1 MKQLRGCQFY
11 GIPIFYALIH
21 FHFILFIL
29 GTAKYRTFSFP
40 RFLKGSEV
48 VLIYNISKYIKS
60 GSKKPSIYAASG
72 HYHTYSNPVCSMVSV
87 PSNQVKSRVWGHC
100 FFALGQKYINKYIR
114 TYVHHANSLILS
126 KIRCFSASLRRFL
139 WQKFSVHEMFVCP
152 IWDVIVFWSTL
163 LSRRMDA

>member
-1 MKQLRGCQFY
+1 MKLLWGCQFFD
-11 GIPIFYALIH
+11 IPIFLRSYSFLFYNIH
-21 FHFILFIL
+21 F
-29 GTAKYRTFSFP
+29 GNAKYRTISFP

-72 HYHTYSNPVCSMVSV
+72 HSHTYSNPVCSMVSV
-87 PSNQVKSRVWGHC
+87 PSNPVKSRVWGHC

-126 KIRCFSASLRRFL
+126 KIRCLSASLRRFL
-139 WQKFSVHEMFVCP
+139 W
-152 IWDVIVFWSTL
+152 
-163 LSRRMDA
+163 